1 MARVDTRAV
10 GFDAE
15 RVAEQYLKR
24 HGLVPVI
31 ENFRCRLGEIDL
43 IAKDGRCLV
52 FVEVRFR
59 GAGSFSR
66 AGLTVDIH
74 KQLKLIR
81 TAALYISKRP
91 QYANSVMRFDVIAI
105 DAAADGEVTIDWIK
119 DAFRP
124 GEPWPS
130 FLGCGVRSHL
140 LRVHRSGL
148 RCLS

>member
-10 GFDAE
+10 GLDAE

-24 HGLVPVI
+24 QGIVPVTQ
-31 ENFRCRLGEIDL
+31 NFRCRLGEIDL
-43 IAKDGRCLV
+43 VAKDGRCLV

-59 GAGSFSR
+59 GAGSYSR

-74 KQLKLIR
+74 KQRKLIR
-81 TAALYISKRP
+81 TAALYVAKRP

-105 DAAADGEVTIDWIK
+105 DADEHGEVNIDWIK

-124 GEPWPS
+124 GDS
-130 FLGCGVRSHL
+130 SL
-140 LRVHRSGL
+140 
-148 RCLS
+148 